1 MKPNAHRRQWL
12 QAGAALT
19 WASSAPVRSQDAAYP
34 NRSVRMVVGFP
45 AGQSLDLGARAI
57 APRLSNELGQSVIVD
72 NKPGATGII
81 AHEFVKNA
89 APDGYTLLMASGATL
104 AINPGLYRKLPY
116 DPIKDYSPI
125 ILVNS
130 SPMYLVTSPSVPVQN
145 VRDMLA
151 YVRARPGQLAYASGG
166 SGLTQHIA
174 MEMLKKDA
182 GLDILHVP
190 YKGSPAAI
198 TDLIAGRVQFAF
210 DSAPSI
216 LPHADAGRVR
226 LLGIS
231 SLTRS
236 PRRPDVMTI
245 AEQGVPGF
253 QAVTWAAILGPLG
266 LPSAVVERLNASLN
280 RVLGTREMQDY
291 YGNIGSTVMGGT
303 PMAMSEFNRAEIARW
318 GAAVKASG
326 AQVD

>member
-1 MKPNAHRRQWL
+1 
-12 QAGAALT
+12 
-19 WASSAPVRSQDAAYP
+19 
-34 NRSVRMVVGFP
+34 
-45 AGQSLDLGARAI
+45 
-57 APRLSNELGQSVIVD
+57 VIVD

-89 APDGYTLLMASGATL
+89 PPDGYTLLMASGATL

-145 VRDMLA
+145 AREMLA

-198 TDLIAGRVQFAF
+198 TDLLAGRVQFAF

-236 PRRPDVMTI
+236 ARRPEVMTI

-253 QAVTWAAILGPLG
+253 QALTWAAILGPQG
-266 LPSAVVERLNASLN
+266 LPAPVVERLNASLN
-280 RVLGTREMQDY
+280 RVLATREMQDY

-303 PMAMSEFNRAEIARW
+303 PTAMSEFNRAEIARW

>member
-1 MKPNAHRRQWL
+1 MSTHRRL
-12 QAGAALT
+12 F
-19 WASSAPVRSQDAAYP
+19 VRSAAVLAASPLVHAHAQDATYP
-34 NRSVRMVVGFP
+34 NRTIRLVVGFP
-45 AGQSLDLGARAI
+45 AGQSLDIGARAI
-57 APRLSNELGQSVIVD
+57 AIRLTTELGQTVIVD

-81 AHEFVKNA
+81 AHEFVKTA
-89 APDGYTLLMASGATL
+89 VPDGYTLLMASGATL

-116 DPIKDYSPI
+116 DPIKDYTPI
-125 ILVNS
+125 VLVNS

-145 VRDMLA
+145 VQEMLA

-190 YKGSPAAI
+190 YKGSPAAV

-216 LPHADAGRVR
+216 LPHADSGRVR

-231 SLTRS
+231 SMTRS
-236 PRRPDVMTI
+236 SRRPDVMTI

-253 QAVTWAAILGPLG
+253 QALTWAAILGPAG
-266 LPSAVVERLNASLN
+266 MPANTVERLNVAMN
-280 RVLGTREMQDY
+280 RVLSTREMQDY
-291 YGNIGSTVMGGT
+291 YGNVGSTVAGGSPSALT
-303 PMAMSEFNRAEIARW
+303 EFNRAEIVRW

>member
-1 MKPNAHRRQWL
+1 MSTHRRL
-12 QAGAALT
+12 FVRAAAVLAAGPLLPAHA
-19 WASSAPVRSQDAAYP
+19 QDATYP
-34 NRSVRMVVGFP
+34 NRPIRLVVGFP
-45 AGQSLDLGARAI
+45 AGQSLDIGARAI
-57 APRLSNELGQSVIVD
+57 AIRLTTELGQSVIVD

-81 AHEFVKNA
+81 AHEFVKA
-89 APDGYTLLMASGATL
+89 AVPDGYTLLMASGATL

-116 DPIKDYSPI
+116 DPIKDYTPI
-125 ILVNS
+125 VLVNS

-145 VRDMLA
+145 VQEMLA

-182 GLDILHVP
+182 ALDILHVP
-190 YKGSPAAI
+190 YKGSPAAV

-216 LPHADAGRVR
+216 LPHADSGRVR

-236 PRRPDVMTI
+236 SRRPDVMTI

-253 QAVTWAAILGPLG
+253 QALTWAAGEPL
-266 LPSAVVERLNASLN
+266 
-280 RVLGTREMQDY
+280 
-291 YGNIGSTVMGGT
+291 
-303 PMAMSEFNRAEIARW
+303 
-318 GAAVKASG
+318 
-326 AQVD
+326 